1 MLKYSSWETLNTAD
15 FIDVAHVLLSKLDDF
30 SGKTKLMFILSGLSD
45 KEFIQIHPNKLVKHF
60 NELDFLQT
68 IIFEKSFL
76 PTLDIRTRTYQGP
89 KDRLD
94 NFNYDQFVLADIYFF
109 QLQQE
114 WSNEKLDAFI
124 SILYPPTRKAFEKE
138 NCEQFFHHWEA
149 VPEKIKRAAF
159 LNFFGLRA
167 FFKELYPLA
176 FAEGGGESSSAL
188 HPYDRLADELA
199 GPKFGTKKEVGKN
212 NVHDIFIHIQ
222 NLEEKRLEAEANK
235 KQPDMDA

>member
-1 MLKYSSWETLNTAD
+1 MLKHSSWETLSATD

-30 SGKTKLMFILSGLSD
+30 SGKTKLMFILSGMSD
-45 KEFIQIHPNKLVKHF
+45 KEFTQIHPAKLVKHF
-60 NELDFLQT
+60 NELDFLQNIT
-68 IIFEKSFL
+68 FEKSFL
-76 PTLDIRTRTYQGP
+76 PSLDIRYKSYDGP

-94 NFNYDQFVLADIYFF
+94 NFNYDQFVLADIYFL

-138 NCEQFFHHWEA
+138 NCEQYFHHWEI
-149 VPEKIKRAAF
+149 VNEKFKRAAF
-159 LNFFGLRA
+159 LNFFGLRS

-176 FAEGGGESSSAL
+176 FAEGGESSYSAL
-188 HPYDRLADELA
+188 HPYDKLADELA

-235 KQPDMDA
+235 TQPDVDA